1 MNAGA
6 RAAAVLEVLGVYLGG
21 QLVTTLLVRG
31 LNLQIPNPLENF
43 TVSITD
49 TELLVRARNLFVSL
63 LLQYAGYFVLI
74 IPINWWHRRR
84 GPRAYGLTRAGR
96 SWKTL
101 VLAGVGTVA
110 ATTLI
115 LWPVSGLLIADQVCK
130 LGLGETVP
138 WRQALFD
145 MSWGR
150 WEFWLFMAVLSFG
163 LVAFLEELFFRGY
176 CQRRLA
182 EDWGDGPA
190 IVGTSLLFVCAH
202 SQYMKPDLYNL
213 CLIATVLVLA
223 LGFGVIFAW
232 SRSLVPPVIAHAL
245 INTPISP
252 FLAVLFLIA
261 YVSGGIIIA
270 RCGRLGLIKQVFAGA
285 TVWRCAVLGVIG
297 AAWAI
302 ASQRIERLEYVASG
316 MVVLAVGL
324 EIIDRKRQ
332 RSSESC
338 GSIPSV

>member
-49 TELLVRARNLFVSL
+49 AELLVRARNLFVSL
-63 LLQYAGYFVLI
+63 LLQYAGYFLLI

-96 SWKTL
+96 SWKSL

-115 LWPVSGLLIADQVCK
+115 LWPVTGLLIADQVYK

-190 IVGTSLLFVCAH
+190 IVGTACLFTFSH
-202 SQYMKPDLYNL
+202 SQYFRPDVYNIGL
-213 CLIATVLVLA
+213 LLSVFAAA
-223 LGFGVIFAW
+223 LGYGVVFALT
-232 SRSLVPPVIAHAL
+232 RSLVPSILVHAL
-245 INTPISP
+245 ADFPMT
-252 FLAVLFLIA
+252 
-261 YVSGGIIIA
+261 
-270 RCGRLGLIKQVFAGA
+270 
-285 TVWRCAVLGVIG
+285 
-297 AAWAI
+297 
-302 ASQRIERLEYVASG
+302 
-316 MVVLAVGL
+316 
-324 EIIDRKRQ
+324 
-332 RSSESC
+332 
-338 GSIPSV
+338 